1 MMRVKQKTD
10 LDRHPTKL
18 EVPGVQQMYNEGPHP
33 SWMSQDKN
41 WTFLTGNA
49 PVRHHLDHLTLPL
62 SIIAHK
68 TKLIAEK
75 PKAVLECI
83 TDASLKDQQ
92 KKALKRSYEELL
104 KNAELEA
111 QKIKR
116 ESLNQDNYRQRRDST
131 QRPRG
136 KPNDRPAQSWRTQK
150 QKK

>member
-1 MMRVKQKTD
+1 M
-10 LDRHPTKL
+10 P
-18 EVPGVQQMYNEGPHP
+18 
-33 SWMSQDKN
+33 
-41 WTFLTGNA
+41 
-49 PVRHHLDHLTLPL
+49 LPL
-62 SIIAHK
+62 RSIIAHK

-116 ESLNQDNYRQRRDST
+116 E
-131 QRPRG
+131 
-136 KPNDRPAQSWRTQK
+136 
-150 QKK
+150 